1 MKIHQDA
8 WVYACVLDGEDAATY
23 ALPAGHKAYVHVAR
37 GRVSVNGSV
46 LEAGDGA
53 KITAEP
59 ELRFAAGKDAEV
71 LLFDMA

>member
-1 MKIHQDA
+1 M
-8 WVYACVLDGEDAATY
+8 
-23 ALPAGHKAYVHVAR
+23 
-37 GRVSVNGSV
+37 NGQV

-59 ELRFAAGKDAEV
+59 ELRFAEGKNAEI